1 MNAIP
6 DKFNNCPVRANGGN
20 NDERILRRNYV
31 GCRGCA

>member
-20 NDERILRRNYV
+20 NDEIRQNYV
-31 GCRGCA
+31 GCRGCT